1 MPPQD
6 LSSIRINGE
15 RLWRKLMEM
24 ARIWATAK
32 GGCNRQALT
41 DEDKQGRDLFIHWC
55 RQIGCSVTVD
65 AIGNIFARRAMLEID
80 AIRDAQ

>member
-1 MPPQD
+1 
-6 LSSIRINGE
+6 
-15 RLWRKLMEM
+15 
-24 ARIWATAK
+24 
-32 GGCNRQALT
+32 
-41 DEDKQGRDLFIHWC
+41 LFIHWC